1 MRGLVPRSVFHA
13 LRSIGVGLFA
23 CLHVVSAAAFEVVY
37 DDRTPQS
44 EREWADKDYIR
55 EQLEVIAGKICR
67 TMYKGSG
74 DERRHENFT
83 LKLFLEPDKGGV
95 PGFAVG
101 RRVTIRTKHYR
112 KNGANSCIGCLSHEM
127 THSLDRSRYRGEV
140 AEANA
145 VWVTDYN
152 VRYGFRKCSSPSIIL
167 DRRYEALRGSRK
179 WGGYRAGAGFYDF
192 LEQEYGTGTV
202 LRLFKE
208 YKTRTKNGP
217 SPLKQVVGKERDALV
232 EEWRRMETIY
242 DPVYQWN
249 YNGTAEGAVRND
261 KKYCGRFSIK
271 AENAKDK
278 SGAWLN
284 GEYGKKVEKV
294 SDGCL
299 TIALHGRFPARKDK
313 VAIASLGSAKAGENG
328 KALLLTTGGRNAL
341 AAHVIAK
348 VPGQGCKVVLTT
360 HVPVPDVS
368 ATPHSVILTVK
379 GGSEA
384 GVVVDGRLAAKI
396 DMKSKCGGCTF
407 TPVFSVGGI
416 WYGFGVQGFSEP
428 DGEGSILLDDVRVF
442 TRTFRDRETKQY
454 AEAFGPDYRGGVAV
468 EGTWCGPQGGT
479 EIDNPKNWRCYN
491 SYGEQIVAIP
501 SKETAVT
508 VWYRDIPSIPPNKD
522 FACKSFTIDG
532 LAVVDEAH
540 IDLRG
545 VRVVDVADNT
555 RIITRGGHKIAVN
568 ALRGGRLRL
577 DGKLAVTTAMKVSG
591 KLELKGGSALRLPED
606 QAAASVEELALSGDG
621 SVSIRPGVMPQK
633 GKPCKVMRVGKF
645 PEDLSRL
652 SLHGMDDPSAVEFKP
667 STDKKSL
674 VVYRR
679 K

>member
-1 MRGLVPRSVFHA
+1 MKFAVLPFA
-13 LRSIGVGLFA
+13 ALFA
-23 CLHVVSAAAFEVVY
+23 VAAPAAFEVVY

-101 RRVTIRTKHYR
+101 RRVTIRTKRYR

-127 THSLDRSRYRGEV
+127 THSLDRSRYRGKV

-192 LEQEYGTGTV
+192 LEQAYGTGTV

-261 KKYCGRFSIK
+261 KKYCGRFSIS
-271 AENAKDK
+271 AVDAKDK

-284 GEYGKKVEKV
+284 GECGKKVEKV

-299 TIALHGRFPARKDK
+299 TIALHGRFPSKADK
-313 VAIASLGSAKAGENG
+313 VAIASLGSAKVGENG
-328 KALLLTTGGRNAL
+328 KALLLTTGGGNAL

-348 VPGQGCKVVLTT
+348 VPGRGFTVVSTKPIPL
-360 HVPVPDVS
+360 PVSRSPFPVS
-368 ATPHSVILTVK
+368 HSVILTVK
-379 GGSEA
+379 GGDVA
-384 GVVVDGRLAAKI
+384 AVIVDGKPAAKI
-396 DMKSKCGGCTF
+396 DMKSKCEGCTF
-407 TPVFSVGGI
+407 PAMFSLGGI
-416 WYGFGVQGFSEP
+416 CYGFGVSGFSKP
-428 DGEGSILLDDVRVF
+428 NGEGSVLLDDVRVF
-442 TRTFRDRETKQY
+442 TRTFRAREARQY
-454 AEAFGPDYRGGVAV
+454 AETFGPDYRGGVATV
-468 EGTWCGPQGGT
+468 ATWRGPQGGA
-479 EIDNPKNWRCYN
+479 EIDNPENWRCYN
-491 SYGEQIVAIP
+491 SYGEQIVALP

-555 RIITRGGHKIAVN
+555 RIITRNGRGIIVN
-568 ALRGGRLRL
+568 ALRGKRLRL
-577 DGKLAVTTAMKVSG
+577 DGKFAITGGMRIDG
-591 KLELKGGSALRLPED
+591 NLEMREGSALRLPADPEK
-606 QAAASVEELALSGDG
+606 AFAKSISIRGGGSVTLKPGVQPRRYRFQKLMRLEELPKDCSHFRLNPSDG
-621 SVSIRPGVMPQK
+621 
-633 GKPCKVMRVGKF
+633 
-645 PEDLSRL
+645 PEDAVFK
-652 SLHGMDDPSAVEFKP
+652 SAP
-667 STDKKSL
+667 GGKSL
-674 VVYRR
+674 GVTPR